1 LELMDKALNSKRIYY
16 SFIRISNKKFNHFR
30 VYSTPRTARKSYSAG
45 KKVLVQKSSSQY
57 TALVHLYMDMYIF
70 DKPAKYRI
78 SIKFVIPANPG
89 LTTQETYHQISIFER
104 RK

>member
-1 LELMDKALNSKRIYY
+1 MELMDKALNSKRIYY

-30 VYSTPRTARKSYSAG
+30 VYSPPTAQKPFPAG
-45 KKVLVQKSSSQY
+45 KKVLVQKFSSQY

-70 DKPAKYRI
+70 DNPAKSRI
-78 SIKFVIPANPG
+78 FIKFVIPPNPG
-89 LTTQETYHQISIFER
+89 LTTYETYHQISIFER